1 MEKVNF
7 FIPAAGLGSRL
18 YSLTEDK
25 PKALVEVQ
33 GKPMINY
40 ILDKA
45 IKLNVSEII
54 VNVHHFSEKMKEYL
68 NANYPKVLISD
79 ETDKLLNTGGGL
91 KKALNILK
99 TKNNYPT
106 IVCNV
111 DIKTNYN
118 FSKLVKLASEIT
130 SNINNYNDVLAFLIV
145 SNRKSSRYLHF
156 NKNMELI
163 GWENVNTKEV
173 IKAKEEGVCYKLA
186 YSGIQLVNNKILC
199 CFSKDDEFPLIP
211 EYLKLSE
218 NHTIIG
224 IEVKDTFLDLGK
236 YDDLIKLNKN
246 TI

>member
-99 TKNNYPT
+99 TKT
-106 IVCNV
+106 I
-111 DIKTNYN
+111 
-118 FSKLVKLASEIT
+118 L
-130 SNINNYNDVLAFLIV
+130 
-145 SNRKSSRYLHF
+145 
-156 NKNMELI
+156 
-163 GWENVNTKEV
+163 
-173 IKAKEEGVCYKLA
+173 
-186 YSGIQLVNNKILC
+186 
-199 CFSKDDEFPLIP
+199 
-211 EYLKLSE
+211 
-218 NHTIIG
+218 
-224 IEVKDTFLDLGK
+224 
-236 YDDLIKLNKN
+236 
-246 TI
+246 